1 MKIGTTTPNGAAHA
15 GGNSVN
21 GGVQNDS
28 YTREIRRKIANA
40 QKKLQSLSANKNLS
54 AEEKMKKRKEIQQEI
69 ANLNQQLRQHQIE
82 QRKEQQN
89 NQASSAAGGDSETG
103 AQESGLTQTNM
114 KAMISADLSLK
125 QADVQKGVA
134 AEMKSKARILKAEI
148 RQESGKTSREKKQQE
163 LAQAEEKAQT
173 AEASQMSNLTSIS
186 EKLKSTEDKKEKERE
201 DEEAAKARERE
212 KAGYKTVDVRL

>member
-1 MKIGTTTPNGAAHA
+1 
-15 GGNSVN
+15 
-21 GGVQNDS
+21 
-28 YTREIRRKIANA
+28 
-40 QKKLQSLSANKNLS
+40 
-54 AEEKMKKRKEIQQEI
+54 
-69 ANLNQQLRQHQIE
+69 
-82 QRKEQQN
+82 
-89 NQASSAAGGDSETG
+89 
-103 AQESGLTQTNM
+103 M